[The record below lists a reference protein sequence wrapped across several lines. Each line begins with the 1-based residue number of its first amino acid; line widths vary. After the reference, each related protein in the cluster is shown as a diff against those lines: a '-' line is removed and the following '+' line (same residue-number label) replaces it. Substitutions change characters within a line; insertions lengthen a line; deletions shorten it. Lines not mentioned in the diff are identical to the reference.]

1 MCRVYHV
8 CCWYR
13 WICESHKAAKQ
24 ECIGMWAL
32 PYETLVA
39 PCRDADEEGTA
50 VGRRRL
56 PKVKRSTNVNIHSQT
71 TSLSQTE
78 EAVGVEYNHGDSSGE
93 QSEETRVVFADSEAE
108 AYGSSPDD
116 QSENEGV
123 SSDIMHG
130 NADSLR
136 G

>member
-1 MCRVYHV
+1 
-8 CCWYR
+8 
-13 WICESHKAAKQ
+13 
-24 ECIGMWAL
+24 
-32 PYETLVA
+32 
-39 PCRDADEEGTA
+39 
-50 VGRRRL
+50 
-56 PKVKRSTNVNIHSQT
+56 VKRSTNVNIHSQT
-71 TSLSQTE
+71 TSLSHMTE

-93 QSEETRVVFADSEAE
+93 QSEETRVVFSDSEGE